1 VVTQMAADLDLGVRV
16 IGSRTVR
23 ERDGLAMSS
32 RNVYL
37 SAEERQTAPVL
48 YRAMKESAK
57 RLKAGEDLAAAMDA
71 GRELISA
78 AGFALDY
85 FEARHAHTLAPVAS
99 IKDGPVRILVAAKLG
114 KTRLIDNIGV

>member
-1 VVTQMAADLDLGVRV
+1 
-16 IGSRTVR
+16 
-23 ERDGLAMSS
+23 
-32 RNVYL
+32 
-37 SAEERQTAPVL
+37 VL

-57 RLKAGEDLAAAMDA
+57 RLKAGEDVATAMDA

-85 FEARHAHTLAPVAS
+85 FEARHAHTLAPVTS
-99 IKDGPVRILVAAKLG
+99 IKGGPVRILIAAKLG

>member
-1 VVTQMAADLDLGVRV
+1 V

-37 SAEERQTAPVL
+37 SAEHRQTAAVL

-57 RLKAGEDLAAAMDA
+57 RLKAGADVATAMEA
-71 GRELISA
+71 GRELIA
-78 AGFALDY
+78 GAGFALDY
-85 FEARHAHTLAPVAS
+85 FEARHAETLAPVAS
-99 IKDGPVRILVAAKLG
+99 MKDGPVRILIAAKIG